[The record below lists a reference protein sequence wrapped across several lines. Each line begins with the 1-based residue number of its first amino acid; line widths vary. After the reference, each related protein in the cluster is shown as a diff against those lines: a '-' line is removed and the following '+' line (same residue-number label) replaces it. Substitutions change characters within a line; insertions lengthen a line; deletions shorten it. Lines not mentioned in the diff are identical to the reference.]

1 MGGTDMTSGSSVL
14 ILKVV
19 SLTIAKRRVRA
30 GTVLIA
36 DGGLVSLLV
45 EIDVAK
51 PEDGGDDL
59 EE

>member
-1 MGGTDMTSGSSVL
+1 MESASPGRGS
-14 ILKVV
+14 
-19 SLTIAKRRVRA
+19 
-30 GTVLIA
+30 GTVLVA

-45 EIDVAK
+45 EIDVAE